1 MNNLTRTLLSGAALC
16 ALAAMP
22 AQASPHLAV
31 SNGHNPLV
39 LANGSTH
46 GKTNILASKYTNV
59 TDTVTYTFTG
69 HESTMYKKA
78 VLLGHGNG
86 WITETAN
93 QPDVCQTIPGQKAK
107 SSKDN
112 HAKVKAHSFQTH
124 ITVASTTGGF
134 PGCAGTV
141 TQYEPNYTLKDKN
154 ATQDKLVF
162 TISRKK
168 WTTSGG
174 GKFNLKLKENW
185 TVNID

>member
-1 MNNLTRTLLSGAALC
+1 MYNLTKTLLSGAALC
-16 ALAAMP
+16 VLAATPALAGA
-22 AQASPHLAV
+22 HLAI
-31 SNGHNPLV
+31 SLH
-39 LANGSTH
+39 NGSIH
-46 GKTNILASKYTNV
+46 SKTNITPSKYQNHTV
-59 TDTVTYTFTG
+59 TATYTFTG

-86 WITETAN
+86 WITETKGM
-93 QPDVCQTIPGQKAK
+93 PGVCQTIPGQKAK
-107 SSKDN
+107 SSHDN
-112 HAKVKAHSFQTH
+112 HAQVKAHSFRTH

-141 TQYEPNYTLKDKN
+141 TQYEPDYTLKDKN
-154 ATQDKLVF
+154 ASQDKLVF

-174 GKFNLKLKENW
+174 GKYNLKLNENW